1 MQMWQ
6 ILNHIQ
12 LRLFSSTTTPK
23 SSSRPLCHHKEI
35 LNQIAIKKTIW
46 LGFFSMQWHSTF
58 FYKHPFVIFLLPL
71 LLHSWQYTDPSQQ
84 SRILLFLMIQSNVHG
99 GDLQS
104 RLYFPPYLWWMSEI
118 SLPLNDFNIS
128 SPSLFPF
135 LDLVI
140 TLPRQ
145 GFDFSSEEMS
155 ENNHFHRQLTL
166 LAPFPFRIGCVLTP
180 YWSCLLPTSK
190 RLVPTSSSISRSTI
204 I

>member
-1 MQMWQ
+1 MQLLFIFFFINIPWSYSCCPYCSIRGNIQ
-6 ILNHIQ
+6 IPP
-12 LRLFSSTTTPK
+12 ST
-23 SSSRPLCHHKEI
+23 
-35 LNQIAIKKTIW
+35 A
-46 LGFFSMQWHSTF
+46 
-58 FYKHPFVIFLLPL
+58 
-71 LLHSWQYTDPSQQ
+71 
-84 SRILLFLMIQSNVHG
+84 RILKLLMIQSNVYV

-118 SLPLNDFNIS
+118 SLPLPLNDFNIS

-135 LDLVI
+135 IDLVI

-155 ENNHFHRQLTL
+155 ENNHFQWQLTL

-190 RLVPTSSSISRSTI
+190 RLIPTSSISRSTI

>member
-1 MQMWQ
+1 MT
-6 ILNHIQ
+6 LH
-12 LRLFSSTTTPK
+12 
-23 SSSRPLCHHKEI
+23 
-35 LNQIAIKKTIW
+35 
-46 LGFFSMQWHSTF
+46 F
-58 FYKHPFVIFLLPL
+58 FYKHPLVIILLPL
-71 LLHSWQYTDPSQQ
+71 LLHSWQYTDPTQHC
-84 SRILLFLMIQSNVHG
+84 RILLFFMIQSNVYG

-118 SLPLNDFNIS
+118 SPSPLPLLPLPLNDFNIS

-135 LDLVI
+135 IDLVI

-166 LAPFPFRIGCVLTP
+166 LVPFPFRIGCVLTP

-190 RLVPTSSSISRSTI
+190 RLIPTSSISRSTI